1 MVTKDDIY
9 NGYFIPAGTT
19 IIGNTWSAIV
29 LWKNVQAAI
38 LRSVI

>member
-19 IIGNTWSAIV
+19 IIGNTWLATV
-29 LWKNVQAAI
+29 PW
-38 LRSVI
+38 